1 MPSLACRSAGSLP
14 ALLTGLVTAASCL
27 LLPSPGHAATHIVAP
42 DGSGDFTTIQ
52 AAIQASASGDEI
64 IVQPGTYVENLNFQ
78 GKNLIVRGAAGAT
91 STTLD
96 GGGGPPGQQSCAL
109 FVSGEGTQAT
119 LEGFTLRGGHGTNRP
134 PFNIPVGGAILC
146 HAAGATIRRC
156 VFEANEAQNGGAIF
170 FYIALLVIEE
180 CRFAGNISA
189 SYGSAISGSAGSLQ
203 VRDTVFEGNT
213 ALEGDGAVSLAQST
227 QAVVER
233 CLFLRNDARAGGGL
247 NLGQA
252 TTTCQVIDCDFVA
265 NTARLL
271 HGGALR
277 ANDCAPEVER
287 CLFYGNHAGTDGGAI
302 VTLES
307 PGAVVRGC
315 TFFANHATRDAAH
328 LEFFEGPGVLE
339 NCIFAGGIGGGGV
352 ALTAGTL
359 IQCCDAWDNEGG
371 NYLGIPDP
379 TGSDGNI
386 SLDPLFCGVAG
397 GDPDFTLRADSPCAP
412 HEPRGLPCGLI
423 GARPVGC
430 DPAAIDDPGRGEV
443 RVTAWGRI
451 KSAYRPR

>member
-1 MPSLACRSAGSLP
+1 MESLARGSAGSLP
-14 ALLTGLVTAASCL
+14 ALLTGLLTAASCL
-27 LLPSPGHAATHIVAP
+27 LPSSPGHAATRIVAP

-64 IVQPGTYVENLNFQ
+64 IVQPGTYVENLDFQ
-78 GKNLIVRGAAGAT
+78 GKNLLVRGAAGAT
-91 STTLD
+91 STTID

-134 PFNIPVGGAILC
+134 PFNIAVGGAVLC
-146 HAAGATIRRC
+146 HGGSATIRRC
-156 VFEANEAQNGGAIF
+156 VFETNEAQNGGAVF
-170 FYIALLVIEE
+170 FYIAFLVIEE

-189 SYGSAISGSAGSLQ
+189 SYGSAISGSAGSVQL
-203 VRDTVFEGNT
+203 RDTILEDNT
-213 ALEGDGAVSLAQST
+213 ALDGDGTVSLAQNT

-252 TTTCQVIDCDFVA
+252 TTVCQVRDCDFVA

-271 HGGALR
+271 HGGAVR
-277 ANDCAPEVER
+277 ANDCAPEIER
-287 CLFYGNHAGTDGGAI
+287 CLFYDNHAGTDGGAL

-307 PGAVVRGC
+307 PGALVREC
-315 TFFANHATRDAAH
+315 TFYGNHATRDAAH
-328 LEFFEGPGVLE
+328 VEFFDGPGELE

-352 ALTAGTL
+352 SLSPGTL
-359 IQCCDAWDNEGG
+359 IRCCDAWDNEGG

-386 SLDPLFCGVAG
+386 ALDPLFCGVAG
-397 GDPDFTLRADSPCAP
+397 GDADFTLRADSPCLPDDSRAP
-412 HEPRGLPCGLI
+412 SCGLI
-423 GARPVGC
+423 GARGVGC
-430 DPAAIDDPGRGEV
+430 DPAAIDDPTRGEV